1 MLLKVPKASLK
12 ILALSGHHKAGF
24 CFMEKDGAN
33 ISSHTFDLSTKEGI
47 LAFKAAIAELP
58 SPDVIASDLHPDLAS
73 TKIACDMA
81 KALKVKHIG
90 IRHHHAHIAAVMA
103 EHSAS
108 SPVLGFALD
117 GLGLG
122 ENNELWGGELL
133 KVEKSTYK
141 RLGRLKPFRLPG
153 SDKGTKE
160 IWRIA
165 AAFLYDKIGK
175 KEGLPPLFETALKKH
190 INTPLTSSCGRLFD
204 LALALSNTPDLRT
217 FEKQAT
223 NPEPLENGF
232 TISGNADLIEADL
245 TPVLLHIYRNKTN
258 AASYFHGTL
267 AAALSS
273 MAITAKEATNITTI
287 VLSGGCFLNKV
298 LQTELKALL
307 AAAGFTVLTPLA
319 LPPGDEAVPLGMADI
334 VRRQSSKKEYF
345 S

>member
-24 CFMEKDGAN
+24 CFMEKDSAT
-33 ISSHTFDLSTKEGI
+33 ISSHIFDLSTKEGL
-47 LAFKAAIAELP
+47 LALKKAIAELP
-58 SPDVIASDLHPDLAS
+58 APDIIASDLHPDLAS

-103 EHSAS
+103 EHSAFA
-108 SPVLGFALD
+108 PVLGFALD

-133 KVEKSTYK
+133 KVGSDTYK

-165 AAFLYDKIGK
+165 AAFLYDKTGK

-204 LALALSNTPDLRT
+204 IALALSNTPDLRA

-223 NPEPLENGF
+223 NPEALENGF
-232 TISGNADLIEADL
+232 IINETDGLIEADL
-245 TPVLLHIYRNKTN
+245 TPVLLHIYEDKTN

-267 AAALSS
+267 ASALSA
-273 MAITAKEATNITTI
+273 MAIKAKEATDITTI

-298 LQTELKALL
+298 LQTELSALL
-307 AAAGFTVLTPLA
+307 TAAGFTVLTPFA
-319 LPPGDEAVPLGMADI
+319 LPPSDEAVPFGMAEI
-334 VRRQSSKKEYF
+334 VRRQNS
-345 S
+345 

>member
-1 MLLKVPKASLK
+1 MLLKVPPTNLK

-24 CFMEKDGAN
+24 CFIEKDSAI
-33 ISSHTFDLSTKEGI
+33 ISKNTFDLSTKDGI
-47 LAFKAAIAELP
+47 LAFKSAIAELP
-58 SPDVIASDLHPDLAS
+58 VPDIIASDLHPDLAS
-73 TKIACDMA
+73 TQIAHDMA

-103 EHSAS
+103 EYGTPA
-108 SPVLGFALD
+108 PVLGFTLD

-133 KVEKSTYK
+133 KVEKGTYK

-175 KEGLPPLFETALKKH
+175 KEDLPPLFETALKKH

-204 LALALSNTPDLRT
+204 LALVLSNTPDLHT
-217 FEKQAT
+217 FERQASD
-223 NPEPLENGF
+223 PKPLRNGFIINENG
-232 TISGNADLIEADL
+232 GLIEADL
-245 TPVLLHIYRNKTN
+245 TPTLLHIYSDKTN
-258 AASYFHGTL
+258 AAGYFHGTL
-267 AAALSS
+267 AAALFS
-273 MAITAKEATNITTI
+273 MAAKAREATNITTI

-298 LQTELKALL
+298 LKTELSALL
-307 AAAGFTVLTPLA
+307 TGAGFTVLAPSS
-319 LPPGDEAVPLGMADI
+319 LPPSDEAVPFGMADI
-334 VRRQSSKKEYF
+334 VRRQNSC
-345 S
+345 

>member
-1 MLLKVPKASLK
+1 MLLKVRPTHLK

-24 CFMEKDGAN
+24 CFMEKGSATVSED
-33 ISSHTFDLSTKEGI
+33 IFDLSTKEGI
-47 LAFKAAIAELP
+47 FTFKTAIAELP
-58 SPDVIASDLHPDLAS
+58 SPDIIASDLHPDLAS

-90 IRHHHAHIAAVMA
+90 TRHHHAHITAVMA
-103 EHSAS
+103 EHSAP

-133 KVEKSTYK
+133 KVESGTYK
-141 RLGRLKPFRLPG
+141 RLGRLKPVRLPG

-204 LALALSNTPDLRT
+204 IALALSNTPDLRT

-232 TISGNADLIEADL
+232 IINETDGLIEADL
-245 TPVLLHIYRNKTN
+245 TPVLLHIHGDKTN
-258 AASYFHGTL
+258 AANYFHGTL
-267 AAALSS
+267 AAALST
-273 MAITAKEATNITTI
+273 MAIKAKEATDITTI

-298 LQTELKALL
+298 LRTELKALL
-307 AAAGFTVLTPLA
+307 TAAGFNILTPSV
-319 LPPGDEAVPLGMADI
+319 LPPSDEAVPLGMAEI
-334 VRRQSSKKEYF
+334 VRRQTS
-345 S
+345 

>member
-1 MLLKVPKASLK
+1 MLLKVPKARLK

-24 CFMEKDGAN
+24 CFMEKDSAT
-33 ISSHTFDLSTKEGI
+33 ISSHPFDLSTKEGI
-47 LAFKAAIAELP
+47 LAFKSAITELP
-58 SPDVIASDLHPDLAS
+58 APDVLASDLHPDLAS
-73 TKIACDMA
+73 TTIACDMV

-103 EHSAS
+103 EYGIFA
-108 SPVLGFALD
+108 PVLGFALD

-133 KVEKSTYK
+133 KVEDDTYK

-204 LALALSNTPDLRT
+204 LALALSNTPDLHT
-217 FEKQAT
+217 FEEQAT
-223 NPEPLENGF
+223 NLKPLENGF
-232 TISGNADLIEADL
+232 IIHETGGLIEADL
-245 TPVLLHIYRNKTN
+245 APMLLHIYSDRTN
-258 AASYFHGTL
+258 AAGYFHGTL
-267 AAALSS
+267 AAALSA
-273 MAITAKEATNITTI
+273 MAIKAKKATNITTI
-287 VLSGGCFLNKV
+287 ALSGGCFLNKV

-307 AAAGFTVLTPLA
+307 TAAGFTVLTPLA
-319 LPPGDEAVPLGMADI
+319 LPPSDEAVPFGMADI
-334 VRRQSSKKEYF
+334 VRRQSS
-345 S
+345 